1 MIPLND
7 DNRGRQSTAWVN
19 YALIA
24 VNVLVFLYE
33 LALGNNGLNT
43 FFARWG
49 ATPAEITAGHA
60 WYTLLT
66 CMFLHGGWL
75 HIGGNMLFL
84 WVFGDNVE
92 DVMGHVSYLIFYLL
106 VGVLASLSQIVI
118 DPHSTIVTIGASGA
132 ISGVLAA
139 YMVLFPKGR
148 IMSLIFLGIFI
159 TRVFLPAWI
168 MIGYWIVLQIIAGIG
183 SFGIGAA
190 NAGGVAYFAHIGG
203 FIAGLILVW
212 VFRNKKRLD
221 YQRAARAGASSVG
234 QWPRMSR
241 G

>member
-1 MIPLND
+1 MIPISD
-7 DNRGRQSTAWVN
+7 DNRGRQSTAYVN

-24 VNVLVFLYE
+24 LNVLIFLYE
-33 LALGNNGLNT
+33 LLLGDARLND
-43 FFARWG
+43 FINRWG
-49 ATPAEITAGHA
+49 ATPAQITAGHA

-66 CMFLHGGWL
+66 CTFLHGGWL
-75 HIGGNMLFL
+75 HVGGNMLFL

-106 VGVLASLSQIVI
+106 VGVLASVTQVVI
-118 DPHSTIVTIGASGA
+118 DPHSTVVTIGASGA

-148 IMSLIFLGIFI
+148 IMSLIFLGIII

-168 MIGYWIVLQIIAGIG
+168 MIGYWIVLQIIAGVS
-183 SFGIGAA
+183 SFGIGASA
-190 NAGGVAYFAHIGG
+190 AGGVAYFAHIGG
-203 FIAGLILVW
+203 FIAGLALVW
-212 VFRNKKRLD
+212 VFRNKKRLA
-221 YQRAARAGASSVG
+221 YQRAAREGPASAG